1 MKKTFFLIMLAMMM
15 ATGAMAQ
22 KMVVKTTDKQV
33 VMYDIPNVECVSFV
47 DGYVDLGLPSG
58 TLWAT
63 MNVGA
68 SSPEEYGDFFAWG
81 ETEPKSEYAWNN
93 CFDTEDNGSTFKT
106 YYNNGGMTEL
116 LPEDDAA
123 SVNWGEGWQ
132 TPSKE
137 QFEELIDP
145 NYTTTVWIAQNGVYG
160 RMVIGK
166 NSQYIFLPASGF
178 CWGTSHNGAGSYG
191 QYWSRSLN
199 ASTSS
204 YAENIFFDSGS
215 ISSLYSSRA
224 QGRSIRP
231 VVCESKQIQIIPVTQ
246 IVLTPSPLYL
256 LPDGTKQLTA
266 TFEPEDASNKAV
278 KWTTSDASVAT
289 VSTDGLVTAKAEGT
303 CTITCSAKDGSGVK
317 AECQVTVVHSCPD
330 ENHPH
335 MIDLGLPSGT
345 KWACCNVGASTPEEI
360 GYITQWG
367 ATSESRLEYSID
379 NYIYKNHD
387 TRKLTKYCTHS
398 EYGHNGFTDG
408 LTELLPE
415 DDAATFHWGDQWRT
429 PSAEQIEELVNNCSY
444 EWGEQVEGLLL
455 TGPNGAQM
463 FLPAGGVCDDI
474 VPAGRKKGEAGYY
487 WSSSL
492 DTDDNYNARILYFCK
507 PNYDYLIPFSLSLK
521 LNPRYDGL
529 PVRAV
534 RK

>member
-22 KMVVKTTDKQV
+22 KMVVKTTDKQT
-33 VMYDIPNVECVSFV
+33 VMYDIPNVECVAFI

-68 SSPEEYGDFFAWG
+68 SSPEEYGDLFAWG

-106 YYNNGGMTEL
+106 YYNNGGLTEL
-116 LPEDDAA
+116 LSEDDAA

-132 TPSKE
+132 TPSME
-137 QFEELIDP
+137 QFQELIDP
-145 NYTTTVWIAQNGVYG
+145 NYTTTVWTEQKGIHG
-160 RMVIGK
+160 RMIIGK
-166 NSQYIFLPASGF
+166 NSQYIFLPAAGF
-178 CWGTSHNGAGSYG
+178 CWGPSPSGIGSFG
-191 QYWSRSLN
+191 TYW
-199 ASTSS
+199 TSS
-204 YAENIFFDSGS
+204 LTTNSSSDAYFMWLDSGS
-215 ISSLYSSRA
+215 LSSLYSARA

-231 VVCESKQIQIIPVTQ
+231 VVCGAKQIQIISVTG
-246 IVLTPSPLYL
+246 IVLNYSTLSLQ
-256 LPDGTKQLTA
+256 PDGTKQLTA
-266 TFEPEDASNKAV
+266 TFEPEGASNKAV
-278 KWTTSDASVAT
+278 KWTSSDATVAT
-289 VSTDGLVTAKAEGT
+289 VSTDGLVTAVAEGT

-317 AECQVTVVHSCPD
+317 AECQVTVVLSCPD
-330 ENHPH
+330 DNHPH
-335 MIDLGLPSGT
+335 TIDLGLPSGT

-360 GYITQWG
+360 GYITPWG
-367 ATSESRLEYSID
+367 ETIKKSLEYSIA
-379 NYIYKNHD
+379 NYKYRNID

-398 EYGHNGFTDG
+398 KYGHNGFTDG

-444 EWGEQVEGLLL
+444 EWGEQDEGLLL

-474 VPAGRKKGEAGYY
+474 VPAGRDKGEAGYY

-492 DTDDNYNARILYFCK
+492 DTDDNYNARILYFRK
-507 PNYDYLIPFSLSLK
+507 PNDDHPITFSLK